1 MAWTVVESRKIRRT
15 VEKLPSATREAYEL
29 LLSDLKQ
36 DGPEQRSWPHYG
48 PLAGTRKNEPP
59 RHHCHLNKGR
69 PRYVVIWRVN
79 DFTMEILEVR
89 YVGPHEGA
97 DYKNIR

>member
-1 MAWTVVESRKIRRT
+1 MAWKVIESRKIKRT
-15 VEKLPSATREAYEL
+15 VEKLPPAIKEAYEL
-29 LLSDLKQ
+29 LVADLKQ

-48 PLAGTRKNEPP
+48 PLAGTRKKEPP
-59 RHHCHLNKGR
+59 RYHCHLNKGK
-69 PRYVVIWRVN
+69 PRYVAIWRVN
-79 DFTMEILEVR
+79 DLTLEILEVR